1 MLLYCLL
8 YQGIHAHNVI
18 TKHDPDIKG
27 NKGQSYIKNVGLNV
41 FVLNAKSTTVRDTH
55 LHWSKEIRNKDQY
68 DIIPLKQKMLNCFL
82 NLNI

>member
-1 MLLYCLL
+1 MSFYR
-8 YQGIHAHNVI
+8 
-18 TKHDPDIKG
+18 
-27 NKGQSYIKNVGLNV
+27 
-41 FVLNAKSTTVRDTH
+41 LNAKSTTVRDTH